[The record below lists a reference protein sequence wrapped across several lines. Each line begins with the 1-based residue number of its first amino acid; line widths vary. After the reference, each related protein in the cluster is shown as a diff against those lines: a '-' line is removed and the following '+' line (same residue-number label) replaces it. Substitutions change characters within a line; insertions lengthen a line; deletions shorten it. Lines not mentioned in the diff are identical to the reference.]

1 MGNIIDYI
9 REYGH
14 ELFEERPFSAE
25 DSLVLAQFA
34 YLKLDGAVP
43 SVREG
48 GRTINLSEVKRRKP
62 DREIFAD
69 TRYEEENRALL
80 DALTE
85 SRRFGSLG
93 LNYHEN
99 HIDREREYQFCAVT
113 CFLDNGLVYLAFRG
127 TDESIVGWKE
137 DFNMAFRPPVP
148 GQLLSVSYVNRVA
161 ELLGMQGGGSA
172 DDAKAGRRLMLGGH
186 SKGGN
191 FAVYAAMNCDRNVQ
205 DEILSVYSHDG
216 PGFRPEIFESDAFAR
231 IRSRIVKI
239 IPHSSVVGMLFDNH
253 EPYQVVE
260 SSTFG
265 ILQHDPFTWEL
276 RGGHFIKVKD
286 LYKGRKIS
294 NEVLN
299 RWIMSLDE
307 EQLENFVESLFEA
320 VNASRAET
328 LPEFTEQWFQNSL
341 RIMQA
346 FRGMDKETK
355 RQMRKTMAA
364 LLRAVSEILSE
375 RRKGKNE
382 EHEQFRRG
390 YGNGT
395 DNTFD

>member
-48 GRTINLSEVKRRKP
+48 CRTINLSEVKRRKP

-148 GQLLSVSYVNRVA
+148 GQLLSVEYVNRVA
-161 ELLGMQGGGSA
+161 KLLGIRDGNCTGE
-172 DDAKAGRRLMLGGH
+172 AKAGRYLMLGGH

-191 FAVYAAMNCDRNVQ
+191 FAVYAAMNCDRNIQ
-205 DEILSVYSHDG
+205 DAIRSVYSHDG
-216 PGFRPEIFESDAFAR
+216 PGFRPEIFESSSFAR

-239 IPHSSVVGMLFDNH
+239 IPHSSVIGMLFDNH

-276 RGGHFIKVKD
+276 CGGHFVKAKD
-286 LYKGRKIS
+286 LNKGRKIS

-299 RWIMSLDE
+299 QWILSLDE
-307 EQLENFVESLFEA
+307 QQLEHFVESLFEA
-320 VNASRAET
+320 VEASGAET
-328 LPEFTEQWFQNSL
+328 LTDFSKQWFQNSL
-341 RIMQA
+341 RVMRA
-346 FRGMDKETK
+346 FKDMDKETK
-355 RQMRKTMAA
+355 RQMRKTFAS
-364 LLRAVSEILSE
+364 LLRTVSDILSE
-375 RRKGKNE
+375 RQKG
-382 EHEQFRRG
+382 
-390 YGNGT
+390 
-395 DNTFD
+395 

>member
-48 GRTINLSEVKRRKP
+48 CRTINLSEVKRRKP

-148 GQLLSVSYVNRVA
+148 GQLLSVEYVNRVA
-161 ELLGMQGGGSA
+161 KLLGIRDGNCTGE
-172 DDAKAGRRLMLGGH
+172 AKAGRYLMLGGH

-191 FAVYAAMNCDRNVQ
+191 FAVYAAMNCDRNIQ
-205 DEILSVYSHDG
+205 DAIRSVYSHDG
-216 PGFRPEIFESDAFAR
+216 PGFRPEIFESSSFAR

-239 IPHSSVVGMLFDNH
+239 IPHSSVIGMLFDNH

-276 RGGHFIKVKD
+276 CGGHFVKAKD
-286 LYKGRKIS
+286 LNKGRKIS

-299 RWIMSLDE
+299 QWILSLDE
-307 EQLENFVESLFEA
+307 QQLEHFVESLFEA
-320 VNASRAET
+320 VEASGAET
-328 LPEFTEQWFQNSL
+328 LTDFSKQWFQNSL
-341 RIMQA
+341 RVMRA
-346 FRGMDKETK
+346 FKDMDKETK
-355 RQMRKTMAA
+355 RQMRKTFAS
-364 LLRAVSEILSE
+364 LLRTVSDILSE
-375 RRKGKNE
+375 RQKE
-382 EHEQFRRG
+382 
-390 YGNGT
+390 
-395 DNTFD
+395 

>member
-1 MGNIIDYI
+1 MPGYSSGEGMGNIIDYI

-34 YLKLDGAVP
+34 YLNLDGAVP

-148 GQLLSVSYVNRVA
+148 GQLLSVEYVNRVA
-161 ELLGMQGGGSA
+161 KLLGIRDGNCTGE
-172 DDAKAGRRLMLGGH
+172 AKAGRYLMLGGH

-191 FAVYAAMNCDRNVQ
+191 FAVYAAMNCDRNIQ
-205 DEILSVYSHDG
+205 DAIRSVYSHDG
-216 PGFRPEIFESDAFAR
+216 PGFRPEIFESSSFAR

-239 IPHSSVVGMLFDNH
+239 IPHSSVIGMLFDNH

-276 RGGHFIKVKD
+276 CGGHFVKAKD
-286 LYKGRKIS
+286 LNKGRKIS

-299 RWIMSLDE
+299 QWILSLDE
-307 EQLENFVESLFEA
+307 QQLEHFVESLFEA
-320 VNASRAET
+320 VEASGAET
-328 LPEFTEQWFQNSL
+328 LTDFSKQWFQNSL
-341 RIMQA
+341 RVMRA
-346 FRGMDKETK
+346 FKDMDKETK
-355 RQMRKTMAA
+355 RQMRKTFAS
-364 LLRAVSEILSE
+364 LLRTVSDILSE
-375 RRKGKNE
+375 RQKE
-382 EHEQFRRG
+382 
-390 YGNGT
+390 
-395 DNTFD
+395 

>member
-1 MGNIIDYI
+1 MPGYLSGEGMGNIIDYI

-14 ELFEERPFSAE
+14 ESFAERPFGAE
-25 DSLVLAQFA
+25 DSLALAQFA

-48 GRTINLSEVKRRKP
+48 GRTVKLSEVKRRKP
-62 DREIFAD
+62 DSEIFAD

-85 SRRFGSLG
+85 SRRFGDLG
-93 LNYHEN
+93 LNFHEN
-99 HIDREREYQFCAVT
+99 HIDREKEYQFCAVT

-161 ELLGMQGGGSA
+161 KLLGMGGGASA
-172 DDAKAGRRLMLGGH
+172 EEEQAGRRLMLGGH

-191 FAVYAAMNCDRNVQ
+191 FAVYAAMNCDRDVQ
-205 DEILSVYSHDG
+205 DEIRSIYSHDG
-216 PGFRPEIFESDAFAR
+216 PGFRPEIFESDAFEG

-239 IPHSSVVGMLFDNH
+239 IPHSSVVGMLFDDH

-260 SSTFG
+260 SSTIG
-265 ILQHDPFTWEL
+265 ILQHNPFTWEL

-286 LYKGRKIS
+286 IYKGRKIS

-320 VNASRAET
+320 VEASRVET
-328 LPEFTEQWFQNSL
+328 LLDFSEQWAKNSL
-341 RIMQA
+341 LVMRA
-346 FRGMDKETK
+346 FRGMDRETK
-355 RQMRKTMAA
+355 RQMWETLKAFFRVA
-364 LLRAVSEILSE
+364 SEILRE
-375 RRKGKNE
+375 KQKV
-382 EHEQFRRG
+382 Q
-390 YGNGT
+390 
-395 DNTFD
+395 

>member
-9 REYGH
+9 REYGGQ
-14 ELFEERPFSAE
+14 LFDERPFGAE

-48 GRTINLSEVKRRKP
+48 GRTIELREVRRRKP

-80 DALTE
+80 DALNE
-85 SRRFGSLG
+85 SRRFRRIG

-99 HIDREREYQFCAVT
+99 HIDREKEYQFSAVT

-127 TDESIVGWKE
+127 TDESIIGWKE

-148 GQLLSVSYVNRVA
+148 GQLLSVKYVNRVVK
-161 ELLGMQGGGSA
+161 LLGIRDGDCTGEGKA
-172 DDAKAGRRLMLGGH
+172 DSYLMLGGH

-191 FAVYAAMNCDRNVQ
+191 FAVYAAMNCDRDVQ
-205 DEILSVYSHDG
+205 DEILTIYSHDG
-216 PGFRPEIFESDAFAR
+216 PGFRPEIFESSAFAR
-231 IRSRIVKI
+231 VRSRIVKI
-239 IPHSSVVGMLFDNH
+239 IPHSSVIGMLFDNH

-265 ILQHDPFTWEL
+265 IMQHDPFTWEIC
-276 RGGHFIKVKD
+276 GGHFVKAKD
-286 LYKGRKIS
+286 IYKGRKIS

-299 RWIMSLDE
+299 QWILALKE
-307 EQLENFVESLFEA
+307 EDLECFVESLFVAVEA
-320 VNASRAET
+320 SGAET
-328 LPEFTEQWFQNSL
+328 LTDFSKQWFQNSL
-341 RIMQA
+341 RVMRA
-346 FRGMDKETK
+346 FKDMDKETK
-355 RQMRKTMAA
+355 RQMRKTFAT
-364 LLRAVSEILSE
+364 LLRTVSDILSE
-375 RRKGKNE
+375 IQKG
-382 EHEQFRRG
+382 
-390 YGNGT
+390 
-395 DNTFD
+395 

>member
-9 REYGH
+9 REYGGQ
-14 ELFEERPFSAE
+14 LFAERPFGAE

-43 SVREG
+43 SVEEDG
-48 GRTINLSEVKRRKP
+48 GTVNLCEVQRRKP
-62 DREIFAD
+62 DCEIFAD

-80 DALTE
+80 DALMQ
-85 SRRFGSLG
+85 SRRFGRIG

-99 HIDREREYQFCAVT
+99 HIDKEKEYQFSAVT
-113 CFLDNGLVYLAFRG
+113 CFLDNGLIYLAFRG

-148 GQLLSVSYVNRVA
+148 GQIMSAAYVNRVA
-161 ELLGMQGGGSA
+161 KLLGVQGGAEEGQ
-172 DDAKAGRRLMLGGH
+172 AGRRLMLGGH

-191 FAVYAAMNCDRNVQ
+191 FAVYAAMNCDRDIQ
-205 DEILSVYSHDG
+205 DVILSIYSHDG
-216 PGFRPEIFESDAFAR
+216 PGFRPEIFESEAFAR

-239 IPHSSVVGMLFDNH
+239 IPHSSVIGMLFDNH

-276 RGGHFIKVKD
+276 RGGHFVKAKD

-299 RWIMSLDE
+299 KWILSLEE
-307 EQLENFVESLFEA
+307 EQLEHFVESLFEA
-320 VNASRAET
+320 IEASRAET
-328 LPEFTEQWFQNSL
+328 LTDFSKQWFQNSL
-341 RIMQA
+341 RVMRA
-346 FRGMDKETK
+346 FHDMDRETK
-355 RQMRKTMAA
+355 RQMRKTFAT
-364 LLRAVSEILSE
+364 LLRAVSDILSE
-375 RRKGKNE
+375 RQKGQNE
-382 EHEQFRRG
+382 EYDQFG
-390 YGNGT
+390 KG
-395 DNTFD
+395 

>member
-9 REYGH
+9 REYGGQP
-14 ELFEERPFSAE
+14 FAERPFGAE

-48 GRTINLSEVKRRKP
+48 GRTIELREVRRRKP

-80 DALTE
+80 DALNE
-85 SRRFGSLG
+85 SRRFGCIG

-99 HIDREREYQFCAVT
+99 HIDREKEYQFSAVT

-127 TDESIVGWKE
+127 TDESIIGWKE

-148 GQLLSVSYVNRVA
+148 GQLLSVKYVNRVA
-161 ELLGMQGGGSA
+161 KLLGIRDGDCTGERKA
-172 DDAKAGRRLMLGGH
+172 DSYLMLGGH

-191 FAVYAAMNCDRNVQ
+191 FAVYAAMNCDRDVQ
-205 DEILSVYSHDG
+205 DEILTIYSHDG
-216 PGFRPEIFESDAFAR
+216 PGFRPEIFESSAFAR
-231 IRSRIVKI
+231 VRSRIVKI
-239 IPHSSVVGMLFDNH
+239 IPHSSVIGMLFDNH

-265 ILQHDPFTWEL
+265 IMQHDPFTWEL
-276 RGGHFIKVKD
+276 CGGHFVKAKD
-286 LYKGRKIS
+286 IYKGRKIS

-299 RWIMSLDE
+299 QWILSLKE
-307 EQLENFVESLFEA
+307 EDLERFVESLFVAVEA
-320 VNASRAET
+320 SGAET
-328 LPEFTEQWFQNSL
+328 LTDFSKQWFQNSL
-341 RIMQA
+341 RVMRA
-346 FRGMDKETK
+346 FKDMDKETK
-355 RQMRKTMAA
+355 RQMRKTFAT
-364 LLRAVSEILSE
+364 LLRTVSDILSE
-375 RRKGKNE
+375 RQKG
-382 EHEQFRRG
+382 
-390 YGNGT
+390 
-395 DNTFD
+395 